1 IIKDIIVLKHMSER
15 FCGNYLV
22 HIVEV
27 GYNESVYREPL
38 HPYTQALTSA
48 IPDPNPL
55 NKKERIILKGDVPS
69 PQNPP
74 PGCVFHTRCP
84 VAMPECKEIV
94 PQLKEVRP
102 YRQVACLLYE

>member
-1 IIKDIIVLKHMSER
+1 FFSSRRRHTISKRDWSSDVCSSDL
-15 FCGNYLV
+15 
-22 HIVEV
+22 
-27 GYNESVYREPL
+27 L

-74 PGCVFHTRCP
+74 SGCVFHTRCP